1 MEVFNSIP
9 HDCSRSHAC
18 RFHVEGLS
26 AFMVLVGGV
35 TGLHVAVREFV
46 L

>member
-26 AFMVLVGGV
+26 AFMVPGGV
-35 TGLHVAVREFV
+35 TGLHVAGTEFV